1 MPTGTRS
8 RQSMTQRTAPL
19 SVLLRRVTMPSSL
32 GSSLDRAY
40 VTGAADLSSTSKQLM
55 VHAGIRHEF

>member
-1 MPTGTRS
+1 MK
-8 RQSMTQRTAPL
+8 QRAAPL

-40 VTGAADLSSTSKQLM
+40 VPGAADLPSPSRQRM